1 MAFSQRNL
9 LESGHLG
16 GPEDGRVALKYILKR
31 WVLKFEI

>member
-16 GPEDGRVALKYILKR
+16 GPEDGIVALNCILKEMGSE
-31 WVLKFEI
+31 V